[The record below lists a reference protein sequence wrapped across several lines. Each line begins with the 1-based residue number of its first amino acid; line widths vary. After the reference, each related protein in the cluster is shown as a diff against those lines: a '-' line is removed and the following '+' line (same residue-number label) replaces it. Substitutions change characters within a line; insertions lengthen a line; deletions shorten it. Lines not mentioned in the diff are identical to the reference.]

1 MSLRT
6 SAKRKRILRKAQR
19 TETPGAVG
27 LNLVPM
33 IDIFTSLLIF
43 LLLSST
49 AVQQIRTPKSLTL
62 PLAATVQPPNDTGV
76 LTVSTDGVTW
86 QGTLVMSLEAAQAT
100 PGNIL
105 EPLKAQLMLS
115 PLVAMQGADTA
126 AGTQT
131 RGEVNILADKAIPYA
146 LLKKIMATCGDAQ
159 FARISLSVNRRSINA
174 VGSAGLGATR

>member
-86 QGTLVMSLEAAQAT
+86 QGTLVMSLEDAQAT

-105 EPLKAQLMLS
+105 EPLKAQLMQS
-115 PLVAMQGADTA
+115 PLVVMQGAA
-126 AGTQT
+126 EAGTQT

-174 VGSAGLGATR
+174 VGGAGLGAAS

>member
-19 TETPGAVG
+19 TEDPGAVG

-76 LTVSTDGVTW
+76 LTISTDGITW
-86 QGTLVMSLEAAQAT
+86 QGQTIMSLEDAQAT
-100 PGNIL
+100 AGNVL
-105 EPLKAQLMLS
+105 EPLKAALMQM
-115 PLVAMQGADTA
+115 PLVAMQGAA
-126 AGTQT
+126 EAGTQT

-174 VGSAGLGATR
+174 IGSAGLGATP

>member
-6 SAKRKRILRKAQR
+6 TAKRKRVLRKAQR
-19 TETPGAVG
+19 TEDPGAVG

-76 LTVSTDGVTW
+76 LTISTDGITW
-86 QGTLVMSLEAAQAT
+86 QGALVMSLEDAQAT
-100 PGNIL
+100 AGNVL
-105 EPLKAQLMLS
+105 EPLKAALMQM
-115 PLVAMQGADTA
+115 PLVVMQGAE
-126 AGTQT
+126 AGKQT

-174 VGSAGLGATR
+174 VGDAGLGATR

>member
-1 MSLRT
+1 MSLRN
-6 SAKRKRILRKAQR
+6 SAKRTRIVRKAQR
-19 TETPGAVG
+19 TEDPGAVG

-76 LTVSTDGVTW
+76 LTISTDGITW
-86 QGTLVMSLEAAQAT
+86 QGELVMSLEDAQKAT
-100 PGNIL
+100 GTVLP
-105 EPLKAQLMLS
+105 PLKVALMQA
-115 PLVAMQGADTA
+115 PLVAMQGQD
-126 AGTQT
+126 AGKQT

-159 FARISLSVNRRSINA
+159 YARISLSVNRRSVNA
-174 VGSAGLGATR
+174 VGPAGLGATR